1 VSRLSSGRIPS
12 TLTAATA
19 TAAATLVLVLALM
32 AALPGGALAA
42 IGAPAVALTPASAAA
57 ASTANL
63 GIDLKFTPSSGDT
76 VKDLALQLPAG
87 LVANAAV
94 NGGACLKAAAPSA
107 ACQVGSGT
115 VTASG
120 VTLQTVYDLVAP
132 PKAGDLAGVQ
142 LLANGSPLG
151 GPGDVTVRPTGD
163 PAGVGLDIAFSNIPN
178 TFPLIGT
185 LAVPISVTDI
195 NSTFDGLRFPARCP
209 ATPARIVVAADS
221 YSDSSLQSGSAP
233 LSVTGCGS
241 LPYSPAFSV
250 TATRDS
256 GDQGVAVTTDV
267 TQTANQATSG
277 SVSLAFPGTTL
288 SPNVTAVEG
297 LCANLASGTCT
308 PVGSASSVSPLYP
321 TPLTGKAYLTGSLS
335 ALGLTIVFPPPFAL
349 TLTGQVDLG
358 HNSTT
363 FAGLPDIPLTDLK
376 VTLNGGP
383 GAVFQSSCST
393 PSGTASA
400 TLTSQNGDQTKT
412 VSTPYTVSRC
422 TKPSSGGGGGGKT
435 TSGKPPRLE
444 GTSFSGLTTRKPT
457 LLFQLVAGRGA
468 PSLSAF
474 TVELPRGLSF
484 ARHRV
489 HGVLRLSGVSLVG
502 AKLKS
507 ATLKKGQLT
516 VTLRKAVGS
525 VIVSISAKGLAESGG
540 LKSQATRHKLKSLK
554 LVVLAKDAKAKT
566 TKLSAQVKNLH
577 LKK

>member
-1 VSRLSSGRIPS
+1 
-12 TLTAATA
+12 
-19 TAAATLVLVLALM
+19 VLALAM
-32 AALPGGALAA
+32 AATVPGVAQAA
-42 IGAPAVALTPASAAA
+42 IGAPTVALTPASAAA

-63 GIDLKFTPSSGDT
+63 GIDLKFNPTSGDT

-94 NGGACLKAAAPSA
+94 NGGACLKTTAPTS

-120 VTLQTVYDLVAP
+120 ITLQTVYDLVAP
-132 PKAGDLAGVQ
+132 PKTGDLAGVQ

-151 GPGDVTVRPTGD
+151 SPGDVTVRPTGD
-163 PAGVGLDIAFSNIPN
+163 PAGVGLDIAFANIPN

-195 NSTFDGLRFPARCP
+195 DSTFDALRFPSRCP
-209 ATPARIVVAADS
+209 ATPARVVVAADS
-221 YSDSSLQSGSAP
+221 YSDSSQQSGSAP
-233 LSVTGCGS
+233 LGVIGCGS
-241 LPYSPAFSV
+241 VPYSPAFTVS
-250 TATRDS
+250 ATRDT

-297 LCANLASGTCT
+297 LCANPASGTCT
-308 PVGSASSVSPLYP
+308 AVGSASSVSPLYP
-321 TPLTGKAYLTGSLS
+321 TPLSGKAYLTGSLS

-358 HNSTT
+358 SNSTT
-363 FAGLPDIPLTDLK
+363 FSGLPDIPLTDLK

-383 GAVFQSSCST
+383 GAVFQSSCSA
-393 PSGTASA
+393 PSGTAAA

-412 VSTPYTVSRC
+412 VSTPYTVSHC
-422 TKPSSGGGGGGKT
+422 TAPNSGGAGGKG

-444 GTSFSGLTTRKPT
+444 GTSFSGLTTRKPA
-457 LLFQLVAGRGA
+457 LLFQLVAGKGA

-489 HGVLRLSGVSLVG
+489 HGKLRLSGVSLVG

-507 ATLKKGQLT
+507 ATLKKGRLT
-516 VTLRKAVGS
+516 VTLRRAAAS

-540 LKSQATRHKLKSLK
+540 LRSQAKRHKLKSLK
-554 LVVLAKDAKAKT
+554 LVVLARDARAKT